1 MLGSSLVL
9 ILLVLLVVLFLMMGV
24 RVVSPPDGR

>member
-24 RVVSPPDGR
+24 RVVKQG